1 MMSEQVWL
9 ANIFESH
16 RKHLQA
22 VAYRMLGSLNEAEDA
37 VQESWLRLSRAD
49 ARGIENMG
57 GWLTTVVS
65 RVCLDMLR
73 SRKSRRE
80 ESIETQLPDAFASQ
94 ENIIDPEQEAILAD
108 SVGIALLVVLGN
120 LNPAER
126 ITFVLHDVFA
136 MPFNEIAPILGKSE
150 VATRQLASRA
160 RHRVRG
166 AQAMQEVDLALQRN
180 VVQAFLA
187 AAHAGDFDTLV
198 AALDPHVI
206 LRDDRQTGSSRVTRG
221 AFALAKQVSGRAQKA
236 AQLALVNGTVG
247 IIVAPQGRLLYV
259 LKFTMS
265 LGKITEVDLI
275 SDPRRISHLDLKVLN
290 TVVPR
295 YTDHA

>member
-1 MMSEQVWL
+1 MMSDQIWL
-9 ANIFESH
+9 ANRFEAH

-37 VQESWLRLSRAD
+37 VQESWLRLSRAE
-49 ARGIENMG
+49 ASGIENMG

-65 RVCLDMLR
+65 RICLDMLR

-80 ESIETQLPDAFASQ
+80 ESIEAQASDAITSQ
-94 ENIIDPEQEAILAD
+94 ENIIDPEQEAVLAD

-136 MPFNEIAPILGKSE
+136 LPFNEIAPIVGKSE

-160 RHRVRG
+160 RQRVRG
-166 AQAMQEVDLALQRN
+166 AKAVGEVELDQQRG

-198 AALDPHVI
+198 AALDPDVI
-206 LRDDRQTGSSRVTRG
+206 LRDDRQTGSARVTRG
-221 AFALAKQVSGRAQKA
+221 AVALAQQVSGRAQKA

-247 IIVAPQGRLLYV
+247 IIVAPQGKMLYV
-259 LKFTMS
+259 LKFTMNQ
-265 LGKITEVDLI
+265 GKITEVDLI
-275 SDPRRISHLDLKVLN
+275 SESERISQLDLALLN
-290 TVVPR
+290 
-295 YTDHA
+295 D

>member
-1 MMSEQVWL
+1 MSEQDWL
-9 ANIFESH
+9 AITFEAH
-16 RKHLQA
+16 RMHLHA
-22 VAYRMLGSLNEAEDA
+22 VANRMLGSLSEAEDA

-49 ARGIENMG
+49 ASGIENIG

-65 RVCLDMLR
+65 RICLDMLR

-80 ESIETQLPDAFASQ
+80 ESIEDHLPDSFKSQ

-108 SVGIALLVVLGN
+108 SVGIAILVVLGN
-120 LNPAER
+120 LNPVER

-136 MPFNEIAPILGKSE
+136 MPFNEIASIVGKSE
-150 VATRQLASRA
+150 AATRQIASRA

-166 AQAMQEVDLALQRN
+166 VKALPEVDITFQRD

-187 AAHAGDFDTLV
+187 AAHAGNFDTLV
-198 AALDPHVI
+198 AVLDQDVI
-206 LRDDRQTGSSRVTRG
+206 LRDDRQTGSARLTRG
-221 AFALAKQVSGRAQKA
+221 VAALTKQVSGRAQKA

-259 LKFTMS
+259 LNFSMS
-265 LGKITEVDLI
+265 HGKIAEVDLI
-275 SDPRRISHLDLKVLN
+275 SDPECLSQLELRTLD
-290 TVVPR
+290 
-295 YTDHA
+295 

>member
-1 MMSEQVWL
+1 MMSDQVWL
-9 ANIFESH
+9 ANIFEAH

-37 VQESWLRLSRAD
+37 VQESWFRLTRVDTS
-49 ARGIENMG
+49 GIENMG

-65 RVCLDMLR
+65 RICLDMLR

-80 ESIETQLPDAFASQ
+80 ESIEAHASDTITSQ

-126 ITFVLHDVFA
+126 ISFVLHDIFA
-136 MPFNEIAPILGKSE
+136 LPYNEIAPIVGKSE

-160 RHRVRG
+160 RQRIRG
-166 AQAMQEVDLALQRN
+166 AKAVPESGHDYQRD

-187 AAHAGDFDTLV
+187 AAHAGNFDTLV
-198 AALDPHVI
+198 AVLDPDVI
-206 LRDDRQTGSSRVTRG
+206 LRDDRQTGAARVTRG
-221 AFALAKQVSGRAQKA
+221 AVELAKQVSGRAQKA

-247 IIVAPQGRLLYV
+247 IIVAPQGKLLYV

-265 LGKITEVDLI
+265 HGKITEVDLI
-275 SDPRRISHLDLKVLN
+275 SDPERISQLDLALLN
-290 TVVPR
+290 
-295 YTDHA
+295 D

>member
-9 ANIFESH
+9 ATIFEAH

-49 ARGIENMG
+49 AKGIENMG

-65 RVCLDMLR
+65 RICLDMLR

-80 ESIETQLPDAFASQ
+80 ESIEAQVADSITSQ

-126 ITFVLHDVFA
+126 ITFVLHDVFSL
-136 MPFNEIAPILGKSE
+136 PYNEIAPIVGKSE
-150 VATRQLASRA
+150 VATRQLGSRA
-160 RHRVRG
+160 RQRIRG
-166 AQAMQEVDLALQRN
+166 AKAVPEIDHEHQRD

-187 AAHAGDFDTLV
+187 AAHAGNFDILV
-198 AALDPHVI
+198 AALDPDVI
-206 LRDDRQTGSSRVTRG
+206 LRDDRQTEAARVTRG
-221 AFALAKQVSGRAQKA
+221 AVALAKQVSGRAQKA

-265 LGKITEVDLI
+265 HGKISEVDLI
-275 SDPRRISHLDLKVLN
+275 SDPARLRQLDLAILN
-290 TVVPR
+290 
-295 YTDHA
+295 D